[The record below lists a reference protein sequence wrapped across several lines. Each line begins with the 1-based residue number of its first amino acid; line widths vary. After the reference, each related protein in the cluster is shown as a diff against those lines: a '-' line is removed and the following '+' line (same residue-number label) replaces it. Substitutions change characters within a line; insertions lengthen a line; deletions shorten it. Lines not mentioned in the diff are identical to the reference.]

1 MYGVSTHCLSDKS
14 LETALLLLSDITSI
28 VEIMDDGLHYL
39 NSPEILESFTFTY
52 YMHAPSRS
60 VNIASHLE
68 PIRKASVE
76 VISHCISIA
85 SEVSARGVVVHPGY
99 FSWLSEKDVGIFQ
112 LQKSLIEL
120 KKISEDCSTPFFI
133 ENMPKWDY
141 FFLQTPDDLPLIAD
155 IPFALDVGHA
165 NINGCLDEFLKTD
178 VSHFHIHD
186 NDGLSDSHLA
196 IGDGNIDF
204 AQVYEKI
211 SEGKGCPVIEAGTFD
226 GVIRSIHALNRQRI
240 KL

>member
-1 MYGVSTHCLSDKS
+1 MYGVSTHCLSDKPLDS
-14 LETALLLLSDITSI
+14 ALVTLADITSI

-39 NSPEILESFTFTY
+39 DSPEILQSFSFTY
-52 YMHAPSRS
+52 YMHAPSRG

-85 SEVSARGVVVHPGY
+85 SEVNAKGVVVHPGY
-99 FSWLSEKDVGIFQ
+99 FGWISQKDVGIFQ
-112 LQKSLIEL
+112 LQKSLIEITKL
-120 KKISEDCSTPFFI
+120 SEEFSTPYFV

-141 FFLQTPDDLPLIAD
+141 FFLQRPEDLSLIAD

-165 NINGCLDEFLKTD
+165 NMNGCLEEFLEVD

-204 AQVYEKI
+204 APVYDKI
-211 SEGKGCPVIEAGTFD
+211 QKGKGCPVIEAGTLD
-226 GVIRSIHALNRQRI
+226 GVIRSIHALKREKIR
-240 KL
+240 L